1 MSKVTF
7 ICDEAASL
15 GANMSCIDDAID
27 KGRGYGIGLIMI
39 YQALGQLATCF
50 PKDGGQTLL
59 ANVTQIYF
67 GTNDNQTAEEVS
79 KRLGEHTIIVES
91 GGTSSGTSKQSGGMG
106 KPSQY
111 GRSTSANAN
120 WNQQSRRLLKPEELV
135 NLNERLAISFVQGL
149 PPVMTRL
156 ERYYERRV
164 GHPRFQ
170 GIKAVLGTILMLTMG
185 TLWAMA
191 ATHFVRSG
199 YEDHR
204 HFSGFEA
211 SRRGAGFLERKAT
224 IFRLEDFGKPR

>member
-7 ICDEAASL
+7 LCDEAASL

-39 YQALGQLATCF
+39 YQALAQLAPCF

-59 ANVTQIYF
+59 ANVTQVYF

-120 WNQQSRRLLKPEELV
+120 WNQQSRRLLKPEEVV
-135 NLNERLAISFVQGL
+135 NLNERFAISFVQGL

-156 ERYYERRV
+156 ERYYEKGRM
-164 GHPRFQ
+164 GSARFQ
-170 GIKAVLGTILMLTMG
+170 GFKAVLGTILMLAMG
-185 TLWAMA
+185 TLSAMA

-211 SRRGAGFLERKAT
+211 SRRIPRFLQ
-224 IFRLEDFGKPR
+224 